1 MATSYNRKDLEM
13 STKKKVNK
21 MDRRMDIIKYVLL
34 VLLIG
39 LEVWGIH
46 SIESMTTEVE
56 MVRLFTAVM
65 LNLMIITIII
75 VECLY
80 ELYIFITFK
89 IKYGFINFLFTL
101 IYVPPIVFSVI
112 AVNLYINDMFIDY
125 II

>member
-1 MATSYNRKDLEM
+1 
-13 STKKKVNK
+13 
-21 MDRRMDIIKYVLL
+21 
-34 VLLIG
+34 
-39 LEVWGIH
+39 
-46 SIESMTTEVE
+46 MTTEVE